1 MSLLIIFLMGV
12 NMQNQ
17 TTDFDMSFVLGQI
30 SDITTISPYLL
41 LENSEF
47 VNLLKLHISKG
58 SALDMMVGDLSDFV
72 NNNY

>member
-1 MSLLIIFLMGV
+1 MK
-12 NMQNQ
+12 NQ
-17 TTDFDMSFVLGQI
+17 TTDFDMSFVLGQV
-30 SDITTISPYLL
+30 SSITTVSPYLL

>member
-1 MSLLIIFLMGV
+1 MLLVSKG
-12 NMQNQ
+12 NTMQTQ

-30 SDITTISPYLL
+30 ADITTVSPYLL

-47 VNLLKLHISKG
+47 VKLLKLHISKG
-58 SALDMMVGDLSDFV
+58 SALDMIVGDLSDFV

>member
-1 MSLLIIFLMGV
+1 MKTNS
-12 NMQNQ
+12 
-17 TTDFDMSFVLGQI
+17 TDFDMSFVLGQI
-30 SDITTISPYLL
+30 SDITTVSPYLL

-58 SALDMMVGDLSDFV
+58 SALDMIVGDLSDFV

>member
-1 MSLLIIFLMGV
+1 MGV

-30 SDITTISPYLL
+30 SGITTVSPYLL

-47 VNLLKLHISKG
+47 VKLLKLHISKG
-58 SALDMMVGDLSDFV
+58 SALDMIVGDLSDFV

>member
-1 MSLLIIFLMGV
+1 MK
-12 NMQNQ
+12 NQ
-17 TTDFDMSFVLGQI
+17 TTDFDMSFVLGQV
-30 SDITTISPYLL
+30 SSITTVSPYLL

-58 SALDMMVGDLSDFV
+58 SALDMIVGDLSDFV

>member
-1 MSLLIIFLMGV
+1 MGV

-30 SDITTISPYLL
+30 ADVTTVSPYLL

-47 VNLLKLHISKG
+47 VKLLKLHISKG
-58 SALDMMVGDLSDFV
+58 SALDMIVGDLSDFV
-72 NNNY
+72 NSNF

>member
-1 MSLLIIFLMGV
+1 MGV

-17 TTDFDMSFVLGQI
+17 TTDFDVSFVLGQI
-30 SDITTISPYLL
+30 SDITTVSPYLL

-47 VNLLKLHISKG
+47 VKLLKLHISKG

>member
-1 MSLLIIFLMGV
+1 MKTNS
-12 NMQNQ
+12 
-17 TTDFDMSFVLGQI
+17 TDFDMSFVLGQI
-30 SDITTISPYLL
+30 ADITTVSPYLL

-58 SALDMMVGDLSDFV
+58 SALDMVIGDLSDFV

>member
-1 MSLLIIFLMGV
+1 MGV